1 MDNFIEIYSVE
12 EQTFCIDF
20 KQLSFNIAAN
30 YSKIFSLPIITDNK
44 RLQRQRLTALRVKA
58 FGFDEIRLYLLSTVK
73 SVGLPYSLQPFFAP
87 AQQHYITTA
96 RIQTKRSEISLLR
109 N

>member
-30 YSKIFSLPIITDNK
+30 YSIFSLPIIKDNK
-44 RLQRQRLTALRVKA
+44 RLQRQRLTTHRVKA

-73 SVGLPYSLQPFFAP
+73 SAGLPYSLQPLFAP
-87 AQQHYITTA
+87 AQQRYDSKDSNRTF
-96 RIQTKRSEISLLR
+96 
-109 N
+109 